1 MKKIL
6 SGVIA
11 LTLTCQ
17 MLSAQTP
24 NTLTAKEKK
33 EGWVLLFD
41 GKTTQGWHTY
51 NKAELG
57 NGWTAAN
64 GELQFNPAA
73 TGRGDITTDKEYEN
87 YELALDWKIEEGGN
101 SGIIFGVNED
111 PKYQWSFLTGVEMQV
126 LDNEKAGDNK
136 IDTHV
141 AGSLY
146 DLIAAPRTA
155 AKPANQW
162 NTAVIRK
169 KDGKL
174 TFWLNGIQTAD
185 VQMWGDEW
193 KTLVT
198 NSKFKEMPAYG
209 TYKKGHICL
218 QDHGN
223 IVAFRNIKIK
233 QL

>member
-1 MKKIL
+1 MKKTLAGI
-6 SGVIA
+6 IA
-11 LTLTCQ
+11 LTSIST

-33 EGWVLLFD
+33 DGWALLFD
-41 GKTTQGWHTY
+41 GTTTQGWHTY
-51 NKAELG
+51 NKTEVG
-57 NGWTAAN
+57 NGWTASN
-64 GELQFNPAA
+64 GELQFNPAG
-73 TGRGDITTDKEYEN
+73 TGRGDITTDGEYEN
-87 YELALDWKIEEGGN
+87 YELAVEWKIEEGGN

-126 LDNEKAGDNK
+126 LDNAKAGDNK

-146 DLIAAPRTA
+146 DLIGAPRTA
-155 AKPANQW
+155 VKPANEW
-162 NTAVIRK
+162 NKAVIRK

-174 TFWLNGIQTAD
+174 TFWLNGVQTVD
-185 VQMWGDEW
+185 VQMGGDEW
-193 KTLVT
+193 KQLLDK
-198 NSKFKEMPAYG
+198 SKFKTVP
-209 TYKKGHICL
+209 TYASYQKGHICL

-223 IVAFRNIKIK
+223 VVAYRNIKIK